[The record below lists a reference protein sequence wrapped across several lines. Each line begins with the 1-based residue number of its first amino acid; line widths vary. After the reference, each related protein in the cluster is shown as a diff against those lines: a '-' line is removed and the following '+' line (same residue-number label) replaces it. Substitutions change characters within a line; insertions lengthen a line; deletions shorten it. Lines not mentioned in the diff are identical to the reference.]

1 MAAALRTLRQIGAD
15 EALAVLVEPSQ
26 RENVKVRALSA
37 RSLAYATGASPQAS
51 TEAALDVAPPEA
63 GSAGR

>member
-15 EALAVLVEPSQ
+15 EALAALVEPSQ
-26 RENVKVRALSA
+26 RENVKVRALAA
-37 RSLAYATGASPQAS
+37 RFRAYATGASPQAS

>member
-15 EALAVLVEPSQ
+15 EALAALVEPSQ
-26 RENVKVRALSA
+26 RENVKVR
-37 RSLAYATGASPQAS
+37 AYATGASPQAS